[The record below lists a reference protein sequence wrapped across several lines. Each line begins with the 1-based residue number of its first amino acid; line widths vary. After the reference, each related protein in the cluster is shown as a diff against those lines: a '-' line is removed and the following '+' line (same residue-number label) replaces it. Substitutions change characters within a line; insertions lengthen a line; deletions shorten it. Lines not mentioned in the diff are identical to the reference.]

1 MFRADTPAAEQ
12 KGSQLTDLRAIEKGA
27 DTEELITQRLKLIA
41 SLTQVGLHLL
51 NLRADNPGNWEV
63 TNFFSRPVLE
73 LETFDP
79 RVMVQNPR
87 AEERNQ
93 IDHN

>member
-1 MFRADTPAAEQ
+1 MFRADIPIGRTKRP
-12 KGSQLTDLRAIEKGA
+12 QLTEFRAIEKGA
-27 DTEELITQRLKLIA
+27 DTEELIKQRFKLVA